1 MSLAGTNL
9 AILGLQWGDE
19 GKGKVVDLLS
29 PRFRQV
35 VRFQGGNNAG
45 HTVVVDGQSIA
56 LHQVPSGA
64 LHPGCFLVVG
74 NGVVLNLEVFQQELD
89 RLKARGF
96 DLSGRLLLSEK
107 AHIILPHHIALDQ
120 WREVRADK
128 VGAKIGTTGRGIGP
142 AYEMKAS
149 RMGVRLGDL
158 LHPTALAERI
168 QPGYD
173 EVRIRLGNEAGLPP
187 LGTIVEGLVRT
198 AEPFLSFIGD
208 AQSHLLEAWKRGDSI
223 LFEGAQATLLDID
236 HGTYPFV
243 TSSNCSLGG
252 LFTGTGLPPKAVDKI
267 LGIAKAYT
275 TRVGSGPFPAELHDA
290 TGDRLREVGREF
302 GTTTGRPRRCGW
314 FDAPITAHACRTSG
328 ADGLAIMKLD
338 VLDGM
343 EEVGLITGYRTGE
356 GTITTK
362 LPSCAADWASL
373 VPEVKRFKGW
383 ASTRGITDHRKLP
396 AEAQAY
402 LGFLAESVETPITYL
417 STGPDRFEGCVY
429 PGTFLEPLLGARPN
443 HR

>member
-1 MSLAGTNL
+1 MSLVRTNL

-29 PRFRQV
+29 PKFRQV

-89 RLKARGF
+89 RLQARGF
-96 DLSGRLLLSEK
+96 DLSGRLMLSEK
-107 AHIILPHHIALDQ
+107 AHIILPHHIALDL
-120 WREVRADK
+120 WREG
-128 VGAKIGTTGRGIGP
+128 GANKIGTTGRGIGP
-142 AYEMKAS
+142 AYEMKAG

-158 LHPTALAERI
+158 LHPETLADRI
-168 QPGYD
+168 RPGYE
-173 EVRIRLGNEAGLPP
+173 EVRLRLGAGADMPSLDA
-187 LGTIVEGLVRT
+187 IVEGLLRT
-198 AEPFLSFIGD
+198 AEPFLRFIGD
-208 AQSHLLEAWKRGDSI
+208 TQGHLVEAWERGDRI

-252 LFTGTGLPPKAVDKI
+252 LFTGTGLPPKALDKI

-275 TRVGSGPFPAELHDA
+275 TRVGSGPFPAEMHDA
-290 TGDRLREVGREF
+290 TGERLRQVGKEF

-314 FDAPITAHACRTSG
+314 FDAPITAHACRTNG
-328 ADGLAIMKLD
+328 VDGLAIMKLD
-338 VLDGM
+338 VLDGLD
-343 EEVGLITGYRTGE
+343 EVGLIVGYRTGE
-356 GTITTK
+356 GTLTTQ
-362 LPSCAADWASL
+362 LPSCAADWKDL
-373 VPEVKRFKGW
+373 RPEVKYFKGW
-383 ASTRGITDHRKLP
+383 ASTRGITSHGKLP
-396 AEAQAY
+396 AEAHAY
-402 LGFLAESVETPITYL
+402 LEALVESVEVPIAYL
-417 STGPDRFEGCVY
+417 STGPDRQEGCVY
-429 PGTFLEPLLGARPN
+429 PGTFLEPLLA
-443 HR
+443 

>member
-1 MSLAGTNL
+1 MSLTRTHL

-29 PRFRQV
+29 PRFQQV

-89 RLKARGF
+89 RLRARGF
-96 DLSGRLLLSEK
+96 DLTGRLLLSEK

-120 WREVRADK
+120 WREARADK

-142 AYEMKAS
+142 AYEMKAA

-158 LHPTALAERI
+158 RHPETLADRI
-168 QPGYD
+168 RPGYE
-173 EVRIRLGNEAGLPP
+173 EVRLRLGAEADLPTLPSIVAGL
-187 LGTIVEGLVRT
+187 LGS
-198 AEPFLSFIGD
+198 AAPFLGFIGD
-208 AQSHLLEAWKRGDSI
+208 TQAHLLGAWERGDSI
-223 LFEGAQATLLDID
+223 LFEGAQATLLDLD

-252 LFTGTGLPPKAVDKI
+252 LFTGTGLPPKALDKV

-275 TRVGSGPFPAELHDA
+275 TRVGAGPFPAELHDA
-290 TGDRLREVGREF
+290 TGDHLREVGHEF

-314 FDAPITAHACRTSG
+314 FDAPITAHACRTNG
-328 ADGLAIMKLD
+328 VDGLAIMKLD

-343 EEVGLITGYRTGE
+343 DRVGLIVGYRTASGAILS
-356 GTITTK
+356 T
-362 LPSCAADWASL
+362 LPGCAADWNDL
-373 VPEVKRFKGW
+373 RPEIKWFKGW
-383 ASTRGITDHRKLP
+383 SRTRGITDHRQLP

-402 LGFLAESVETPITYL
+402 LEALAESVEVPIAYL
-417 STGPDRFEGCVY
+417 STGPDRSEGCVY
-429 PGTFLEPLLGARPN
+429 PGTFLEPLLG
-443 HR
+443 

>member
-1 MSLAGTNL
+1 MSLTRSHL

-29 PRFRQV
+29 PKFRQV

-89 RLKARGF
+89 RLHARGF
-96 DLSGRLLLSEK
+96 DLGGRLMLSEK

-120 WREVRADK
+120 WRELRADK
-128 VGAKIGTTGRGIGP
+128 LGAKIGTTGRGIGP
-142 AYEMKAS
+142 AYEMKAA

-158 LHPTALAERI
+158 RHPETLAERI
-168 QPGYD
+168 RPGYE
-173 EVRIRLGNEAGLPP
+173 EVRLRLGAHSSLPTLEA
-187 LGTIVEGLVRT
+187 LVDELLHT
-198 AEPFLSFIGD
+198 AAPFLSLIGD
-208 AQSHLLEAWKRGDSI
+208 TQTHLLTAWERGDSM

-252 LFTGTGLPPKAVDKI
+252 LFTGTGLPPKALDKV

-275 TRVGSGPFPAELHDA
+275 TRVGAGPFPAELNDA
-290 TGDRLREVGREF
+290 IGSRLREVGREF

-314 FDAPITAHACRTSG
+314 FDAPITAHACRTNG
-328 ADGLAIMKLD
+328 VDGLAIMKLD
-338 VLDGM
+338 VLDGLD
-343 EEVGLITGYRTGE
+343 EVGLIVGYRTGE
-356 GTITTK
+356 GTLTTK
-362 LPSCAADWASL
+362 LPSCAADWKEL
-373 VPEVKRFKGW
+373 QPELKFFKGW
-383 ASTRGITDHRKLP
+383 TTTRGITDHRQLP
-396 AEAQAY
+396 MGAQAY
-402 LGFLAESVETPITYL
+402 LEALTESVEVPINYL
-417 STGPDRFEGCVY
+417 STGPDRTEGCVY
-429 PGTFLEPLLGARPN
+429 PGTFLEPLLA
-443 HR
+443 

>member
-29 PRFRQV
+29 PRFRHV

-45 HTVVVDGQSIA
+45 HTVVVDGVSIA

-74 NGVVLNLEVFQQELD
+74 SGVVLNLEVFQQELD
-89 RLKARGF
+89 RLSARGF
-96 DLSGRLLLSEK
+96 DLSDRLLLSEK

-142 AYEMKAS
+142 AYEMKAA
-149 RMGVRLGDL
+149 RMGIRLGDL
-158 LHPTALAERI
+158 RHPETLAERI
-168 QPGYD
+168 LPGYE
-173 EVRIRLGNEAGLPP
+173 EVRIRLGADAPLPSLEDVVAGL
-187 LGTIVEGLVRT
+187 LRIS
-198 AEPFLSFIGD
+198 APFMRFIGD
-208 AQSHLLEAWKRGDSI
+208 AQGHLQDAWGRGESI

-252 LFTGTGLPPKAVDKI
+252 LFTGTGLPPKAVDKV

-275 TRVGSGPFPAELHDA
+275 TRVGAGPFPAELLDA
-290 TGDRLREVGREF
+290 TGERLRQVGREF

-314 FDAPITAHACRTSG
+314 FDAPITAHACRTNG
-328 ADGLAIMKLD
+328 VDGLAIMKLD
-338 VLDGM
+338 VMDGM
-343 EEVGLITGYRTGE
+343 DEVGLIVGYRTGE
-356 GTITTK
+356 GTLTTK
-362 LPSCAADWASL
+362 LPSCAADWKDL
-373 VPEVKRFKGW
+373 RPEVRMFKGW
-383 ASTRGITDHRKLP
+383 DTTRGVTDPANLP
-396 AEAQAY
+396 TEARAY
-402 LGFLAESVETPITYL
+402 LDALMDSVQVPLTYL
-417 STGPDRFEGCVY
+417 STGPDRAEGYVV
-429 PGTFLEPLLGARPN
+429 PGTVLEPLLGGLSG
-443 HR
+443 

>member
-1 MSLAGTNL
+1 MSLVRTNL

-29 PRFRQV
+29 PKFRQV

-89 RLKARGF
+89 RLQARGF
-96 DLSGRLLLSEK
+96 DLSGRLMLSEK
-107 AHIILPHHIALDQ
+107 AHIILPHHIALDL
-120 WREVRADK
+120 WREG
-128 VGAKIGTTGRGIGP
+128 GANKIGTTGRGIGP
-142 AYEMKAS
+142 AYEMKAG

-158 LHPTALAERI
+158 HHPETLADRI
-168 QPGYD
+168 RPGYE
-173 EVRIRLGNEAGLPP
+173 EVRLRLGAGADLPSLEAV
-187 LGTIVEGLVRT
+187 VEGLLRT
-198 AEPFLSFIGD
+198 AEPFLRFIGD
-208 AQSHLLEAWKRGDSI
+208 TQGHLVEAWERGDRI

-252 LFTGTGLPPKAVDKI
+252 LFTGTGLPPKALDKI

-275 TRVGSGPFPAELHDA
+275 TRVGAGPFPAEMHDA
-290 TGDRLREVGREF
+290 TGERLRQVGREF

-314 FDAPITAHACRTSG
+314 FDAPITAHACRTNG
-328 ADGLAIMKLD
+328 VDGLAIMKLD
-338 VLDGM
+338 VLDGLD
-343 EEVGLITGYRTGE
+343 EVGLIVGYRTGE
-356 GTITTK
+356 GTLTTK
-362 LPSCAADWASL
+362 LPSCAADWKGL
-373 VPEVKRFKGW
+373 QPEVKRFKGW
-383 ASTRGITDHRKLP
+383 TSTRGITSHGKLP
-396 AEAQAY
+396 AEAHAY
-402 LGFLAESVETPITYL
+402 LEALVESVEVPIAYL
-417 STGPDRFEGCVY
+417 STGPDRQEGCVY
-429 PGTFLEPLLGARPN
+429 PGTFLEPLLA
-443 HR
+443 

>member
-1 MSLAGTNL
+1 MSLTRTHL

-29 PRFRQV
+29 PKFHQV

-89 RLKARGF
+89 RLLARGF
-96 DLSGRLLLSEK
+96 DLAGRLMLSEK

-120 WREVRADK
+120 WREIRADK
-128 VGAKIGTTGRGIGP
+128 LGAKIGTTGRGIGP
-142 AYEMKAS
+142 AYEMKAA
-149 RMGVRLGDL
+149 RMGIRLGDL
-158 LHPTALAERI
+158 RHPETLAERI
-168 QPGYD
+168 RPGYE
-173 EVRIRLGNEAGLPP
+173 EVRLRLGKEVDLPA
-187 LGTIVEGLVRT
+187 LEDIIEGLLRT

-208 AQSHLLEAWKRGDSI
+208 TQEHLLTAWERGDSI

-252 LFTGTGLPPKAVDKI
+252 LFTGTGLPPKALDKV

-275 TRVGSGPFPAELHDA
+275 TRVGAGPFPAEMHDA
-290 TGDRLREVGREF
+290 TGARLREVGREF

-314 FDAPITAHACRTSG
+314 FDAPITAHACRTNG
-328 ADGLAIMKLD
+328 IDGLAIMKLD

-343 EEVGLITGYRTGE
+343 DEVGLIVGYRTGE
-356 GTITTK
+356 GTLTTK
-362 LPSCAADWASL
+362 LPSCAADWKDL
-373 VPEVKRFKGW
+373 QPETKFFNGW
-383 ASTRGITDHRKLP
+383 TSTRGITDHRQLP
-396 AEAQAY
+396 HGAQAY
-402 LGFLAESVETPITYL
+402 LEALTESVQVPLSYL
-417 STGPDRFEGCVY
+417 STGPDRVEGCVY
-429 PGTFLEPLLGARPN
+429 PGTFLEPLLA
-443 HR
+443 

>member
-1 MSLAGTNL
+1 MSQAWTNL

-29 PRFRQV
+29 PNFRQV

-74 NGVVLNLEVFQQELD
+74 NGVVLNLEVLQQELD

-96 DLSGRLLLSEK
+96 DLKGRLLLSEK

-142 AYEMKAS
+142 AYEMKAA

-158 LHPTALAERI
+158 HHPEALAERI
-168 QPGYD
+168 RPGYD
-173 EVRIRLGNEAGLPP
+173 EVRLRLGDKGGLPT
-187 LGTIVEGLVRT
+187 LEAIVEGLLRT
-198 AEPFLSFIGD
+198 AEPFLTFIGD
-208 AQSHLLEAWKRGDSI
+208 AQSHLLAACKRGDSI

-252 LFTGTGLPPKAVDKI
+252 LFTGTGLPPQALDGV

-275 TRVGSGPFPAELHDA
+275 TRVGAGPFPAELLDA

-314 FDAPITAHACRTSG
+314 FDAPITAHACRTNG
-328 ADGLAIMKLD
+328 VDGLAIMKLD

-343 EEVGLITGYRTGE
+343 DEVGLIVGYRTGE
-356 GTITTK
+356 GTLTTQ
-362 LPSCAADWASL
+362 LPSCAADWEHL
-373 VPEVKRFKGW
+373 KPEVKRFKGW
-383 ASTRGITDHRKLP
+383 TTTRGITDPRQLP
-396 AEAQAY
+396 TSARTY
-402 LGFLAESVETPITYL
+402 LDFLAE
-417 STGPDRFEGCVY
+417 
-429 PGTFLEPLLGARPN
+429 
-443 HR
+443 

>member
-45 HTVVVDGQSIA
+45 HTVVVDGVSIA

-74 NGVVLNLEVFQQELD
+74 SGVVLNLEVFQQELD
-89 RLKARGF
+89 RLSARGF

-142 AYEMKAS
+142 AYEMKAA
-149 RMGVRLGDL
+149 RMGIRLGDL
-158 LHPTALAERI
+158 RHPETLAERI
-168 QPGYD
+168 LPGYE
-173 EVRIRLGNEAGLPP
+173 EVRIRLGADAPLPSLEDVVAGL
-187 LGTIVEGLVRT
+187 LRIS
-198 AEPFLSFIGD
+198 APFMRFIGD
-208 AQSHLLEAWKRGDSI
+208 AQGHLLAAWGRGESI

-252 LFTGTGLPPKAVDKI
+252 LFTGTGLPPKALDKV

-275 TRVGSGPFPAELHDA
+275 TRVGAGPFPAELLDA
-290 TGDRLREVGREF
+290 TGERLRQVGREF

-314 FDAPITAHACRTSG
+314 FDAPITAHACRTNG
-328 ADGLAIMKLD
+328 VDGLAIMKLD
-338 VLDGM
+338 VMDNM
-343 EEVGLITGYRTGE
+343 DEVGLIVGYRTGE
-356 GTITTK
+356 GTLTTK
-362 LPSCAADWASL
+362 LPSCAADWQDL
-373 VPEVKRFKGW
+373 RPEVRMFKGW
-383 ASTRGITDHRKLP
+383 GTTRGVTDPANLP
-396 AEAQAY
+396 AEARAY
-402 LGFLAESVETPITYL
+402 LDALMDSVQVPLTYL
-417 STGPDRFEGCVY
+417 STGPDRAEGYVV
-429 PGTFLEPLLGARPN
+429 PGTVLEPLLGGLSG
-443 HR
+443 

>member
-1 MSLAGTNL
+1 MGQAGTNL

-29 PRFRQV
+29 PKFRQV

-45 HTVVVDGQSIA
+45 HTVVVDGVSIA

-64 LHPGCFLVVG
+64 LHPECFLVVG

-89 RLKARGF
+89 RLGARGF

-120 WREVRADK
+120 WRELRADK

-142 AYEMKAS
+142 AYEMKAA
-149 RMGVRLGDL
+149 RMGIRLGDL
-158 LHPTALAERI
+158 RHPETLAERI
-168 QPGYD
+168 EPGYA
-173 EVRIRLGNEAGLPP
+173 EVRLRLGHDAALPS
-187 LGTIVEGLVRT
+187 LAAIVEGLVRT
-198 AEPFLSFIGD
+198 AAPFLRFIGD
-208 AQSHLLEAWKRGDSI
+208 AQGHLLAAWERGESI
-223 LFEGAQATLLDID
+223 LYEGAQATLLDID

-252 LFTGTGLPPKAVDKI
+252 LFTGTGLPPKAVHRI

-275 TRVGSGPFPAELHDA
+275 TRVGAGPMPSELLDA

-314 FDAPITAHACRTSG
+314 FDAPITAHACRTNG
-328 ADGLAIMKLD
+328 VDGLAIMKLD
-338 VLDGM
+338 VLDGLPQ
-343 EEVGLITGYRTGE
+343 VGLVVGYRDGNGGLTR
-356 GTITTK
+356 T
-362 LPSCAADWASL
+362 LPSCASEWKEL
-373 VPEVKRFKGW
+373 KPEIRTFEGW
-383 ASTRGITDHRKLP
+383 TSTRGLTDHTQLP
-396 AEAQAY
+396 PSAQAY
-402 LGFLAESVETPITYL
+402 LDALSEAVEVPIDYL
-417 STGPDRFEGCVY
+417 STGPDRREGCVY
-429 PGTFLEPLLGARPN
+429 PGTFLGPLLG
-443 HR
+443 